1 MSNLKMTIAIQ
12 DSEMEAEK
20 LQEYIQNFLPQIR
33 EFDGV
38 EEVGL
43 VPRDQPVDLPGVTP
57 KDFGAFLLGTVTVIS
72 TIKALVEIIDWVEK
86 KWLKGKHLP
95 SSRKML
101 IEVTTPEGYKLT
113 CAAANTEDLKF
124 FLDQVNEALGKS

>member
-33 EFDGV
+33 EFNGV

-43 VPRDQPVDLPGVTP
+43 VPRDQPVNLPGVTP
-57 KDFGAFLLGTVTVIS
+57 KDFGAFFLGTVTVIS
-72 TIKALVEIIDWVEK
+72 TIKAVVEIIDWVEK
-86 KWLKGKHLP
+86 KWLKGKYLP

-101 IEVTTPEGYKLT
+101 IEVTTPKGYKLT